1 MLEEKKH
8 LRCWIHSFPRNS
20 NLGKRRPSLSTATP
34 REWWQISM
42 PHLDKRKCGQVRS
55 ENKLLTQKNRLKRR
69 LFQVK
74 WSEMGDSN
82 SRHLAPKGVLNT
94 FSARSWRFLAISYL
108 FYLLFNALISVVSGC
123 SRAVCGNLCG
133 QKRFPPGFR

>member
-8 LRCWIHSFPRNS
+8 LRCWIYNFPRNS

-82 SRHLAPKGVLNT
+82 FRHLAPKLLNKI
-94 FSARSWRFLAISYL
+94 FSIF
-108 FYLLFNALISVVSGC
+108 SGT
-123 SRAVCGNLCG
+123 L
-133 QKRFPPGFR
+133 